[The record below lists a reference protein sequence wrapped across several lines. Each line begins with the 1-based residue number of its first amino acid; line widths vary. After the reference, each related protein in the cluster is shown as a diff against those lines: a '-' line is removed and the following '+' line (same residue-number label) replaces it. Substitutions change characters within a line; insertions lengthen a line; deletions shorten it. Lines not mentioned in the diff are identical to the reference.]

1 MKVVILAAGRGTR
14 LGSLTK
20 TSPKCLLDIDDTNIL
35 SIQIKIFLKNNITE
49 IYVVTGFCEDKIQ

>member
-20 TSPKCLLDIDDTNIL
+20 TSPKCVLDIDDTNI
-35 SIQIKIFLKNNITE
+35 
-49 IYVVTGFCEDKIQ
+49 